1 MYNRLVFVCAVK
13 TAMEVKRQRVSASK
27 TWRCSR
33 PSSVLAVLFGCAANN
48 RVNLAFKTTIQEDT
62 HLTLIGILSKVEANN
77 SLIFLPLQTYEKKF
91 AEFPFLFI
99 SIIP

>member
-1 MYNRLVFVCAVK
+1 MK
-13 TAMEVKRQRVSASK
+13 TATKVKRQRVSASK
-27 TWRCSR
+27 TWRCGR
-33 PSSVLAVLFGCAANN
+33 ASSVLAVILFACAARY
-48 RVNLAFKTTIQEDT
+48 RVNLAFGTTIQKDT
-62 HLTLIGILSKVEANN
+62 HLTLIGILFKVEADN